1 MKILFTAEYE
11 PSMKEQIEALGEV
24 TMTGW
29 AVGDPIMKEEDL
41 IKLVGDVEILITSY
55 DAITRAVIEAAPKL
69 KLIACTRA
77 NPVNVDTA
85 AAKERGIPVL
95 FTPGRNSD
103 SVAEMVF
110 WYIISCARHACYAYK
125 CMHDG
130 QFLAPSD
137 KVTANRQIGGNAAD
151 VMWGIDAGSPYTV
164 FKGIDIKG
172 KTLGIIGFGSIGRRV
187 AKIAHAFGMN
197 VLLYDPFVS
206 EVDVDEIG
214 QTKVDLPTLLKN
226 SDFVSVHLKV
236 TAETKGLMGKEQFA
250 MMKPTAYFINTA
262 RAAVMDEAALV
273 EAIRNGEIAGA
284 GLDVYAVE
292 PLREDHPFVTEMA
305 DRVVITPHI
314 CGATTDAIRH
324 HTEMIISD
332 IKRLYNNEPLLY
344 VYRG

>member
-1 MKILFTAEYE
+1 M
-11 PSMKEQIEALGEV
+11 
-24 TMTGW
+24 
-29 AVGDPIMKEEDL
+29 
-41 IKLVGDVEILITSY
+41 
-55 DAITRAVIEAAPKL
+55 
-69 KLIACTRA
+69 
-77 NPVNVDTA
+77 
-85 AAKERGIPVL
+85 
-95 FTPGRNSD
+95 
-103 SVAEMVF
+103 
-110 WYIISCARHACYAYK
+110 
-125 CMHDG
+125 
-130 QFLAPSD
+130 
-137 KVTANRQIGGNAAD
+137 
-151 VMWGIDAGSPYTV
+151 
-164 FKGIDIKG
+164 
-172 KTLGIIGFGSIGRRV
+172 
-187 AKIAHAFGMN
+187 
-197 VLLYDPFVS
+197 
-206 EVDVDEIG
+206 
-214 QTKVDLPTLLKN
+214 
-226 SDFVSVHLKV
+226 HLKV